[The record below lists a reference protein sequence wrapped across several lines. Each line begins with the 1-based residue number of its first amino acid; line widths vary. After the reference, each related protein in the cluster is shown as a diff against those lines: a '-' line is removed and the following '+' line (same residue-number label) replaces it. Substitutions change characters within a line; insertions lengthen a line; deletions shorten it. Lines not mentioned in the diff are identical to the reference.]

1 MSPTSTTAVTSPKA
15 KTPTLKVAK
24 KASAPRGVPT
34 ISKWRLN
41 SRDKSIAGFISGSG
55 SFNDGEPVTT
65 SAIVGEA
72 SSNTVVKTKSGST

>member
-1 MSPTSTTAVTSPKA
+1 MSTTSTTAVTSPKA

-34 ISKWRLN
+34 ISKWRLQ
-41 SRDKSIAGFISGSG
+41 RDKSISGFISGSG